1 MSSPVSSAAPAR
13 RRPGIF
19 STLASIILGGL
30 AAGAIWVLLALT
42 TERDTTLLIVP
53 LAIALAL
60 FMRWQRYRGYHGA
73 FCAVAATL
81 LAFAYAQY
89 LFAAVRIAQTLGTA
103 LREALFK
110 MGFGFAWQIALA
122 NLRASDIG
130 WLALACV
137 VTAWMMLRNP
147 RKVS

>member
-1 MSSPVSSAAPAR
+1 MSNPSPRAAPAR
-13 RRPGIF
+13 SRSGIF

-30 AAGAIWVLLALT
+30 AAGAIWVVLALT
-42 TERDTTLLIVP
+42 TERDTTFLIVP
-53 LAIALAL
+53 LSIGLAF
-60 FMRWQRYRGYHGA
+60 FMRWQRYSGFHGV
-73 FCAVAATL
+73 FCVVAATV

-89 LFAAVRIAQTLGTA
+89 LFAAVRIAQMLGIA

-110 MGFGFAWQIALA
+110 MGFGFAWQVTLA
-122 NLRASDIG
+122 NLRASDVS

-137 VTAWMMLRNP
+137 VAAWMMLRDS